1 MESLILA
8 ERVGFEPT
16 VLSLEHTIS
25 SYLRASSDEIIKVT
39 LRHLEI
45 QQTRMNQGFSGEN
58 HEVATLRLNPRILRF
73 SEQSVEKA

>member
-1 MESLILA
+1 MNPRA
-8 ERVGFEPT
+8 GYPT
-16 VLSLEHTIS
+16 YRIS

>member
-1 MESLILA
+1 MA
-8 ERVGFEPT
+8 EEVGFEPT
-16 VLSLEHTIS
+16 ERVQAAQTIS